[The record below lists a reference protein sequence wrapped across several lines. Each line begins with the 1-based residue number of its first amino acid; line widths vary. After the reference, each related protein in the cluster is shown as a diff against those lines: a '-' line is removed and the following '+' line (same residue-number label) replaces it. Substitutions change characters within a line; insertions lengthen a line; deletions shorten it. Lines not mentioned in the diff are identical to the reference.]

1 MDLRMINVESIPEE
15 VKAYAEV
22 NAPNTT
28 FLFAAYLEYI
38 DGEVVERTFGIRR
51 YAKKGVRITEVFRRT
66 TGKARSITKN
76 LIRMNGM
83 SGYIAIFDNK
93 DRYVSSYGYRF
104 VAFEGEDFDVWFDD
118 CGLGGF
124 SYTYINAEM
133 VNRIEEFKCCGY
145 SGGDVINYL
154 NAYRKNPKIE
164 FFGKFGIPLRKTL
177 VKKAEK
183 DKAFC
188 KFLSKN
194 ADAIYLYG
202 PQAALYAYKHNV
214 SVEEARRICSKRR
227 AQLDRVNKFIPEL
240 AGTKLD
246 KIKCLEWCDKNKIGL
261 SSYDDYLKAIKRI
274 GLDLRDTKNVFPHDF
289 ARMHDLRVAEYDSI
303 EAKADRAKRAE
314 LYDKFEAAAEKAKVY
329 EAHSEE
335 YVIIAPR
342 QIPDLQREGRILCH
356 CVGKMGYDKKMAD
369 GKSLIMFL
377 RHADVPTEPFVT
389 IEYSLDRKMLLQ
401 AYGYK
406 DSRPDDVVYD
416 FINQWAESVKKILN
430 KKTVN
435 V

>member
-1 MDLRMINVESIPEE
+1 MDLRMIKVVEIPED
-15 VKAYAEV
+15 VRAYAEAH
-22 NAPNTT
+22 APNTT
-28 FLFAAYLEYI
+28 FLFAVYLEYI
-38 DGEVVERTFGIRR
+38 DGEVVERMFGIRR
-51 YAKKGVRITEVFRRT
+51 YAKKGVRITEVFRRA
-66 TGKARSITKN
+66 TGNARSITKN
-76 LIRMNGM
+76 LVRMSGM
-83 SGYIAIFDNK
+83 SGYTAIFDKK
-93 DRYVSSYGYRF
+93 DRFVSSCGYRF
-104 VAFEGEDFDVWFDD
+104 VAFEAEDFDVWFDD
-118 CGLGGF
+118 CGLGGM
-124 SYTYINAEM
+124 SYTYINADM
-133 VNRIEEFKCCGY
+133 VNNIEEFKYCGY
-145 SGGDVINYL
+145 SGGDVISYL

-214 SVEEARRICSKRR
+214 SVEEARRMCSKKR
-227 AQLDRVNKFIPEL
+227 AQLDRVRTFIPEL

-261 SSYDDYLKAIKRI
+261 SSYNDYLKAIKRL
-274 GLDLRDTKNVFPHDF
+274 GLDLRDTKNVFPRDF
-289 ARMHDLRVAEYDSI
+289 TRMHDLRAAEYDSI
-303 EAKADRAKRAE
+303 EAKEDRAKRAE
-314 LYDKFEAAAEKAKVY
+314 LYAQFEVAAEKAKAFESY
-329 EAHSEE
+329 GEE

-342 QIPDLQREGRILCH
+342 QIPDLQREGRILSH

-377 RHADVPTEPFVT
+377 RHADVPSEPFVT
-389 IEYSLDRKMLLQ
+389 IEYSLERKMLLQ
-401 AYGYK
+401 AYGYN
-406 DSRPDDVVYD
+406 DSRPDDVVYV
-416 FINQWAESVKKILN
+416 FINQWADSVKKMLS